1 MNFEYIKSPFSDTLL
16 HIVVRGH
23 SAIPGR
29 ANIVQPDQFLQV
41 ALMNMPKGTTFKP
54 HKHKWKNGVDK
65 VIPQEAWLVV
75 RGKVKA
81 FYYGLDDKLLAVVT
95 LEPGDCGITIAGGHN
110 YEILEENT
118 IVYEIKT
125 GPYKD
130 QETDKEMI
138 RV

>member
-65 VIPQEAWLVV
+65 VIAQETWIVIK
-75 RGKVKA
+75 GKVKA

-95 LEPGDCGITIAGGHN
+95 LEPGDCGITLQGGHN
-110 YEILEENT
+110 YEILEEGT
-118 IVYEIKT
+118 IAFEVKS
-125 GPYKD
+125 GPYTG
-130 QETDKEMI
+130 QENDKEMI
-138 RV
+138 KV